1 MHFES
6 IFLTKNTLL
15 QKDYKRCCL
24 EKMKVSICIQI
35 ERERINERV
44 SNKNAAMQSYNLKT
58 VPAVNLKNSRKEVVK
73 NL

>member
-1 MHFES
+1 MLFREDESKYMH
-6 IFLTKNTLL
+6 TNRK
-15 QKDYKRCCL
+15 
-24 EKMKVSICIQI
+24 
-35 ERERINERV
+35 RERINERV